1 MPLFLI
7 VIAAYVGFY
16 FIISRFKI
24 SGGWAY
30 IGYLVGVP
38 VFVLFAVLIL
48 NWLGLYMDL
57 SSDDDECVKW
67 NWATGDCMKT
77 IPR

>member
-7 VIAAYVGFY
+7 VIASYVGFY
-16 FIISRFKI
+16 FLVNRFKI

-38 VFVLFAVLIL
+38 VFTVFAVLIL
-48 NWLGLYMDL
+48 MWLGLYLDL
-57 SSDDDECVKW
+57 SSGDDECVKW
-67 NWATGDCMKT
+67 NWATGDCTKT
-77 IPR
+77 VPR

>member
-16 FIISRFKI
+16 FLISRFKI
-24 SGGWAY
+24 PGAWAY

-38 VFVLFAVLIL
+38 VFIVV
-48 NWLGLYMDL
+48 LYMDL